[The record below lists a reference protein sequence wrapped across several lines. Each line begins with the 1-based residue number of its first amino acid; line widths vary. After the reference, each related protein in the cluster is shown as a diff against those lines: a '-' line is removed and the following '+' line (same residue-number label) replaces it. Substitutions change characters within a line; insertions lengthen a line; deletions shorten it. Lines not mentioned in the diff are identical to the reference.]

1 MSDLVLTLDK
11 AVAVVMENFDTD
23 ETDEKWIR
31 SELEQK
37 CYINSGVENPR
48 KELIELIMDVN
59 PAEIASQIEA
69 DNLRDWCKT
78 MQVGL
83 QMLLMQ
89 IGGKE

>member
-1 MSDLVLTLDK
+1 MGDLVLTLDK
-11 AVAVVMENFDTD
+11 AVDVVMEYFDVD
-23 ETDEKWIR
+23 KEFIR
-31 SELEQK
+31 QELEQK

-59 PAEIASQIEA
+59 PAEIASQIES
-69 DNLRDWCKT
+69 DTLRDWCKT

>member
-23 ETDEKWIR
+23 EEWIR
-31 SELEQK
+31 QELEQK

-89 IGGKE
+89 IGGQK

>member
-1 MSDLVLTLDK
+1 MGDLVLTLDK
-11 AVAVVMENFDTD
+11 AVDVVMEYFDVD
-23 ETDEKWIR
+23 KEFIR
-31 SELEQK
+31 QELEQK

-59 PAEIASQIEA
+59 PAEIASQIES

-78 MQVGL
+78 VQVGL

-89 IGGKE
+89 IGGNE

>member
-1 MSDLVLTLDK
+1 MGDLVLTLDK
-11 AVAVVMENFDTD
+11 AVDVVMEYFDVD
-23 ETDEKWIR
+23 KEFIR
-31 SELEQK
+31 QEFEQK

-83 QMLLMQ
+83 QTLLMQ